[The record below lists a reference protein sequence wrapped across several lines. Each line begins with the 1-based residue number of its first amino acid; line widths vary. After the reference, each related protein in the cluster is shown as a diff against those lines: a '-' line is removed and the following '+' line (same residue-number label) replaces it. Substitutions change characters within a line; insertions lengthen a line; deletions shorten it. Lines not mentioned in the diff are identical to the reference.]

1 MSCTPTCW
9 ELLGFH
15 YETTLLTSKDNGG
28 WKRTSVA
35 PLSKEN
41 QENCKLVSSILVAG
55 RMMKKIFM
63 ETVSKHMQDKMVI
76 GSSQHGFSI
85 TNLFVLY
92 NEMSGLVNGVSAVDS
107 VYLDFSRVFNGVFH
121 NILTEQLTEPTD
133 KNDST
138 KGFT

>member
-1 MSCTPTCW
+1 
-9 ELLGFH
+9 
-15 YETTLLTSKDNGG
+15 
-28 WKRTSVA
+28 
-35 PLSKEN
+35 
-41 QENCKLVSSILVAG
+41 
-55 RMMKKIFM
+55 MKKIFM

-133 KNDST
+133 QNDST
-138 KGFT
+138 KGFTWTSDLSQDLDVLWSASGPF